1 MVENQERVQEC
12 LTSACCRTAFLL
24 RSKSAENVG
33 VKYIAGKYD

>member
-12 LTSACCRTAFLL
+12 LTSAYCRTVFPM

-33 VKYIAGKYD
+33 VKQQQDYR